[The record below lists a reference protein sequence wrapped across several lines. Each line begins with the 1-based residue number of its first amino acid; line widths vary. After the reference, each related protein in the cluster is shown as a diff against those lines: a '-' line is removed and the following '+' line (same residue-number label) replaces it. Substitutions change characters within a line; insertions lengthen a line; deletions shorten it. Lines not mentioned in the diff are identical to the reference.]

1 MNNSHLSA
9 GDAMNTTISR
19 GTSLK
24 IQTRRKKVD
33 KAGNNQENGNPPPK
47 LKAQGMK
54 RQPPHKPRT
63 REIS

>member
-1 MNNSHLSA
+1 MNNSCSNA
-9 GDAMNTTISR
+9 GDAMNTSIFR

-24 IQTRRKKVD
+24 IQTRRKKVE
-33 KAGNNQENGNPPPK
+33 KAGNSQEKGNPTPK

-63 REIS
+63 